1 MLINTY
7 LDQDCFHKLEELT
20 ETTHASISDVLKQAI
35 DFYYEQVKPPQPHA
49 AEMLLH
55 SGFVGCGEAEPT
67 WSEKTPNHNLTWSTK
82 FIPLRSKISNLDP

>member
-1 MLINTY
+1 MTIMLINTY

-35 DFYYEQVKPPQPHA
+35 DFYYEQVKPPQPRA
-49 AEMLLH
+49 AEMLLY

-67 WSEKTPNHNLTWSTK
+67 WSENYKAELVKLINDKHDNG
-82 FIPLRSKISNLDP
+82 